1 MRPMRTAAISL
12 LLLALALS
20 PSACGS
26 GSAAKAVRDDVPT
39 AGTAMGSEPCMEG
52 EEVVPWTFDMD
63 GTTRGSL
70 FSAMED
76 GLVVVSFDCKK
87 LKVMSRCKAAGNY
100 DYGYYPSEAEVL
112 DFKDSDE
119 IKANLSGGA
128 AIAAKFEA
136 QMKRGAKLFIAYAVG
151 GRSTTTVPDVGKDQ
165 IKGPRACD
173 KATHYVAE
181 VHFGAYKM
189 EASSG
194 AEMKAAVD
202 IFGRGAS
209 AGSQSSADTSGKSG
223 DPESCERG
231 TDRDRLPPKG
241 CNTVVRVTLAPI
253 LPPGEGQKPE
263 ASPAKA
269 ELPRPPPGCP
279 PGMERIGMMCRR
291 VGGGGSSSGGSR
303 PRMCKPGDAADCERQ
318 CQAGEPVSC
327 AVAGAMYERG
337 TGVRPSAQ
345 TAFKY
350 YKQACS
356 KGNIDGCTGQA
367 YLYSKGEGGIT
378 EDGPKAEKM
387 FIDACKR
394 GNGRACS
401 GLGQRIRL
409 KGSVRNALPH
419 FARGCQLG
427 YARACFYQGSFG
439 STTTQAPEVTLKAFE
454 RACFGRDLRGCLGAA
469 TILKSGKVGEAGK
482 ADMFVKVG
490 VGGLERACG
499 ARDGESC
506 KVLGDWHAGKY
517 DPQTRDPD
525 KARSFYQQACRAGQ
539 KEACSADVAK
549 GPPPRKGP
557 PMPPPPPKRKS
568 K

>member
-1 MRPMRTAAISL
+1 MRTAVASL

-20 PSACGS
+20 PVGCGS
-26 GSAAKAVRDDVPT
+26 GSAAKAARDDVPT
-39 AGTAMGSEPCMEG
+39 ASKAMGDEPCMVG
-52 EEVVPWTFDMD
+52 EEAVPWTFDMD

-70 FSAMED
+70 FSAMD
-76 GLVVVSFDCKK
+76 SGLVVVSFDCKK
-87 LKVMSRCKAAGNY
+87 LKVMSRCKATGNY
-100 DYGYYPSEAEVL
+100 EYGYYPSEAEVL

-136 QMKRGAKLFIAYAVG
+136 EMKRGAKLFIAYAVG
-151 GRSTTTVPDVGKDQ
+151 GRSTTTVPDVGRDQ
-165 IKGPRACD
+165 IKGPRSCD

-209 AGSQSSADTSGKSG
+209 GGSQSSADTSGKSG
-223 DPESCERG
+223 DPQACERG
-231 TDRDRLPPKG
+231 SDRDREAPRG

-253 LPPGEGQKPE
+253 LPAGEGQKPE
-263 ASPAKA
+263 AAPVKA

-291 VGGGGSSSGGSR
+291 PGGATGGSR
-303 PRMCKPGDAADCERQ
+303 PRMCRPGDAADCERQ

-350 YKQACS
+350 YKQACA

-387 FIDACKR
+387 FTDACKR

-401 GLGQRIRL
+401 GLGQRLRL
-409 KGSVRNALPH
+409 KGSVRNALPL

-439 STTTQAPEVTLKAFE
+439 STTTQSPEVTLKAFE

-469 TILKSGKVGEAGK
+469 TVLKTGK
-482 ADMFVKVG
+482 AGDPGKANMFVGIG
-490 VGGLERACG
+490 VGGLEKACSAG
-499 ARDGESC
+499 DGESC
-506 KVLGDWHAGKY
+506 KVLGDWHGGKY
-517 DPQTRDPD
+517 DPQTRDPG
-525 KARSFYQQACRAGQ
+525 KARTFYEQACRAGQ
-539 KEACSADVAK
+539 KDACKADLAK
-549 GPPPRKGP
+549 GPPPGKGP
-557 PMPPPPPKRKS
+557 PSGRKPLPPPPPPPRKN